1 MNTDHKARRMK
12 VKTARARNRG
22 PAGDPEPMHMVQF
35 GSGVL
40 YSTPV
45 GGNPVTDPPRYL
57 GKLEEVKVSFKL
69 KPSEIESKI
78 ETLFSDYSARG
89 RITSIQVN
97 PEIMFG
103 FAAHRTG
110 GGNSRQ
116 RRIWRRAWSPRKQE
130 CK

>member
-1 MNTDHKARRMK
+1 MK
-12 VKTARARNRG
+12 VETARARNRG
-22 PAGDPEPMHMVQF
+22 PAGDPEPMHHVQF

-45 GGNPVTDPPRYL
+45 GGNPVTDPLRRV
-57 GKLEEVKVSFKL
+57 GKLEEVKVRFKL
-69 KPSEIESKI
+69 KPSEIESEI

-89 RITSIQVN
+89 RITSIRVN
-97 PEIMFG
+97 PEIMFR
-103 FAAHRTG
+103 FAAAHRTG

-116 RRIWRRAWSPRKQE
+116 RRNWRRAWSPRKQE